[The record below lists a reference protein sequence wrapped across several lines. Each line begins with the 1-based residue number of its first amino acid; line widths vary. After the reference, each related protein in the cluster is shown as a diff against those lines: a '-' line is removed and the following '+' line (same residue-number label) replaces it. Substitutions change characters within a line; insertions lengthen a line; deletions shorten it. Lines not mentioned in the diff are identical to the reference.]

1 MEMQNTIAI
10 VKKTMQGEG
19 KRMKKLFKKNQI
31 IITAL
36 ALMIAAAGYL
46 SYTYSGIGEDGLT
59 QTSAGLTEDEY
70 DIVYDETLADAD
82 IFSEEEIISGTDTQ
96 GQGTEAQEEG
106 TQGTKQS
113 KDKKDDAQAKDKAE
127 KNGKGSAEAA
137 DSDTVASA
145 GAKKGDADIDNPGET
160 VLTSTN
166 VSNVNFA
173 VEAKLNREQVRSQN
187 KEDLMDVINSSALS
201 DKEKQAAV
209 DKMVALTDIAQ
220 RESDAEML
228 LEAKGFT
235 DVVVSITEDSA
246 DVVLNMGDVTDAKR
260 AQIEDIVKRKTKVAA
275 EKIVITPITTKE
287 GKEK

>member
-1 MEMQNTIAI
+1 
-10 VKKTMQGEG
+10 
-19 KRMKKLFKKNQI
+19 MKKLFKKNQV

-46 SYTYSGIGEDGLT
+46 SYTYSGIGDDELK
-59 QTSAGLTEDEY
+59 QTSAGLTEDDY
-70 DIVYDETLADAD
+70 DIVYDGTTVDAD
-82 IFSEEEIISGTDTQ
+82 IFTEVVADTQ
-96 GQGTEAQEEG
+96 TDSDKEQDATE
-106 TQGTKQS
+106 
-113 KDKKDDAQAKDKAE
+113 KKAKDKDA
-127 KNGKGSAEAA
+127 KNKDDKNKDAAATDSSAVADAVA
-137 DSDTVASA
+137 DSKS
-145 GAKKGDADIDNPGET
+145 GEDAIDNPGET

-187 KEDLMDVINSSALS
+187 KEDLMEVINSTALS

-209 DKMVALTDIAQ
+209 DKMVSQTDIAQ

-235 DVVVSITEDSA
+235 DVVVSITDDAA

-260 AQIEDIVKRKTKVAA
+260 AQIEDIVKRKTKVSA
-275 EKIVITPITTKE
+275 ENIVITPITTTE
-287 GKEK
+287 